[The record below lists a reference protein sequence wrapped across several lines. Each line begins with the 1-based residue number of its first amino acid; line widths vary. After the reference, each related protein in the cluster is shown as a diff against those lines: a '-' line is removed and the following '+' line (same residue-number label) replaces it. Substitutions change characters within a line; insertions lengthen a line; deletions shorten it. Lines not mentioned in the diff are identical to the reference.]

1 MCSTVPLAL
10 AQWWLSR
17 WRLRVQERPKRMAS
31 ALASLVWQQE
41 PGLAWQR
48 RPVFSRLVL
57 PPVWLQLVWLRL
69 VLRLSLVWR
78 RLAWQQPFLQLVLRP
93 V

>member
-1 MCSTVPLAL
+1 M
-10 AQWWLSR
+10 
-17 WRLRVQERPKRMAS
+17 QERPKRM

-48 RPVFSRLVL
+48 RPVFSPLVWQRLV
-57 PPVWLQLVWLRL
+57 WQRL

-78 RLAWQQPFLQLVLRP
+78 RLAWQQQFLQLVLQLVLP
-93 V
+93 PI

>member
-1 MCSTVPLAL
+1 M
-10 AQWWLSR
+10 
-17 WRLRVQERPKRMAS
+17 

-48 RPVFSRLVL
+48 RPVFSRLV
-57 PPVWLQLVWLRL
+57 WQRL

-78 RLAWQQPFLQLVLRP
+78 RLAWQQQFLQLVLQLVLP
-93 V
+93 PI

>member
-1 MCSTVPLAL
+1 MGWCSTVLLAL

-17 WRLRVQERPKRMAS
+17 WRLLVQERPKRMAS
-31 ALASLVWQQE
+31 ALASLAWQQE

-57 PPVWLQLVWLRL
+57 QPAWQRL
-69 VLRLSLVWR
+69 VLRLSPVW
-78 RLAWQQPFLQLVLRP
+78 
-93 V
+93 